1 MKLRHIHIDAYK
13 VFRDFDIDFCQG
25 DKPQNLIVITGVN
38 GNGKTTLFRDI
49 ISNVDPMNKPESV
62 FTVQDD
68 KDITTFTLPILFNAQ
83 YTEGFSKVRYFAAG
97 DSSIGELQTEVIRY
111 VDKFVYENGRTSF
124 EAYAEIQRLMDDI
137 FSGFDLQIRFK
148 GINREKKLV
157 FVNSRNEEFGIE
169 GLSSGEQ
176 QILSKVFIL
185 FTDGMKG
192 HVILIDEPE
201 SSLHPSW
208 QTRILPVLRRCSETN
223 DCQIIV
229 ATQSPQVI
237 ASAHKEEIRFFVRD
251 AEAYVRAIVCDN
263 GPYGWTVEKVLSEI
277 QGVKCLRVPEI
288 ENKLIGL
295 KKLIWEDQYETA
307 EFKKELAEM
316 EETLGY
322 SDPDLVL
329 IRMEVIRKRKK
340 A

>member
-1 MKLRHIHIDAYK
+1 M
-13 VFRDFDIDFCQG
+13 
-25 DKPQNLIVITGVN
+25 ITGVN

-49 ISNVDPMNKPESV
+49 ISNVDSMNKPRSV
-62 FTVQDD
+62 FTVQED
-68 KDITTFTLPILFNAQ
+68 KGIMAFTLPMLSKNEQ
-83 YTEGFSKVRYFAAG
+83 YAKDFSKIHYFAAG
-97 DSSIGELQTEVIRY
+97 DSSSVSQLQIEVIRY

-148 GINREKKLV
+148 GISREKKLI
-157 FVNSRNEEFGIE
+157 FVNSRNEEFGID

-185 FTDGMKG
+185 FTDDMKG

-237 ASAHKEEIRFFVRD
+237 ASAHQEEIRFFVRD

-277 QGVKCLRVPEI
+277 QGVDGFACCSNEK
-288 ENKLIGL
+288 
-295 KKLIWEDQYETA
+295 
-307 EFKKELAEM
+307 FS
-316 EETLGY
+316 LGGRNGRSY
-322 SDPDLVL
+322 RG
-329 IRMEVIRKRKK
+329 I
-340 A
+340 